1 MLESLLMQ
9 ITGTDVQAFVQ
20 SIIALTTA
28 VVALGAI
35 IAKFIQTHSN
45 NQKTKKWA
53 DIVTTDLNATKQSL
67 QATDHWVLGNQSV
80 FTSAMAV
87 INGTLDQ
94 EQQKALAAQGINIE
108 NLKKQLDTVTQEL
121 TKIYSTVPA
130 EKAVASTPTL

>member
-1 MLESLLMQ
+1 MQ
-9 ITGTDVQAFVQ
+9 IVGTDVQAFVQ

-53 DIVTTDLNATKQSL
+53 DIVSNDLNATKQSL